1 MFKQDCIEKQWI
13 EARYSCAAY
22 VAVFNRCPYLFR
34 SVLKVEDTDR
44 SRRFKIE
51 STYILNQTKI
61 RNSLRCLLGLQ
72 DTDMIFDVLGSWK
85 KKQWTPF
92 CSCCGHWW
100 KSSAWLRALDFMIFY
115 YTRGQLLHRE
125 CSVDKNAHAESMLQ
139 QICPQT

>member
-13 EARYSCAAY
+13 EAGYSCAAY

-44 SRRFKIE
+44 LRRFKIE

-72 DTDMIFDVLGSWK
+72 DTDMVLMSLAAGK
-85 KKQWTPF
+85 KNSGRHF
-92 CSCCGHWW
+92 VLAVDIDGNH
-100 KSSAWLRALDFMIFY
+100 LHDFM
-115 YTRGQLLHRE
+115 
-125 CSVDKNAHAESMLQ
+125 
-139 QICPQT
+139 P